1 MDISAMLSLLSSAK
15 DLGGLL
21 IAERDAQ
28 KAAVIKAELTEKI
41 LEAQAQFAQVLGAVI
56 EKDAAIARLAQRVS
70 ELEAAQSEKDRYE
83 LAMLEPSGN
92 AFAYRLRP
100 AAELSERQAEPVHFL
115 CQPCFD
121 LGRKSVLTRSDF
133 YGRYV
138 FKCSGCKTD
147 FDGGVIG
154 GQ

>member
-1 MDISAMLSLLSSAK
+1 MDINAMLSLLSSAK
-15 DLGGLL
+15 ELGGLL
-21 IAERDAQ
+21 VAERDAQ
-28 KAAVIKAELTEKI
+28 KAAAIKAELTEKI

-56 EKDAAIARLAQRVS
+56 EKDAALARLAQRVR

-83 LAMLEPSGN
+83 LAVLEPSGN
-92 AFAYRLRP
+92 TFAYRLRP
-100 AAELSERQAEPVHFL
+100 AAELSERQSEPTHFL

-121 LGRKSVLTRSDF
+121 IGRKSILTRSEF

-138 FKCSGCKTD
+138 FKCSACKTD
-147 FDGGVIG
+147 FEGSIVG